1 MKFQITDIDFDLS
14 PEDPDWENNDINEY
28 QKDMQERYIG
38 TIWEAD
44 DDEDL
49 IEEITCATGWCI
61 NSLNYRH
68 VLDSF

>member
-1 MKFQITDIDFDLS
+1 MKFQITEIDFDLS
-14 PEDPDWENNDINEY
+14 PENPDWENNDINEY